1 MLRIGYTQFFQR
13 ISESSDSIQILLWVD
28 SSVPSHRNYL
38 WDSTSP
44 TRLSIGQKLNID
56 ISGPISLVESSVP
69 AKILEKNKTV
79 PESWYNV
86 FISRLFYVAARL
98 K

>member
-1 MLRIGYTQFFQR
+1 MIRIGYIQFVQR

-28 SSVPSHRNYL
+28 SSVLSHRNYL
-38 WDSTSP
+38 WNSISP
-44 TRLSIGQKLNID
+44 NRLSIGQNLKTDL
-56 ISGPISLVESSVP
+56 SGPISLVESSIP

-79 PESWYNV
+79 PESWYNI
-86 FISRLFYVAARL
+86 FISRLFYIAARL

>member
-1 MLRIGYTQFFQR
+1 MLRIGYTVFQR

-56 ISGPISLVESSVP
+56 ISGPISLVDSSVP
-69 AKILEKNKTV
+69 AKMLEKNKTV
-79 PESWYNV
+79 PKSWYNI

>member
-1 MLRIGYTQFFQR
+1 MLRIGYTVFQR

-56 ISGPISLVESSVP
+56 ISGPISLVDSSVP
-69 AKILEKNKTV
+69 AKILEK
-79 PESWYNV
+79 
-86 FISRLFYVAARL
+86 IRLFLNLGIAYLLVDYSM
-98 K
+98 